1 MFDDQ
6 VVVGYDVSLC
16 ISRTTRVN
24 LEVWFLDIPSGKHTK
39 NYWTSP
45 FLMGKSAISMAI
57 FNSKLLVYQ
66 RVWFG
71 CTWMGYSDL
80 QDFGISWRWW
90 RDDCG
95 VMEGSILFAQWF
107 GWSWRWFLLMW
118 MNLPNWREEFIG
130 WLGWFMSEEAT
141 QVNKPRLYPQQRG
154 SKVWQQGNTC
164 IEFQPWWWVTHLS
177 LVCVCFIYMFHLV
190 AWSLFLWSKCKQM
203 HHTWHGWHGAL

>member
-95 VMEGSILFAQWF
+95 VIWIYLLNDLDGVGGDF
-107 GWSWRWFLLMW
+107 GWCGWIYRVG
-118 MNLPNWREEFIG
+118 EEFIG
-130 WLGWFMSEEAT
+130 WLGWFLSEEAT
-141 QVNKPRLYPQQRG
+141 QVNKSRLYPQQRS

-177 LVCVCFIYMFHLV
+177 LVCVCFIYMFHLL
-190 AWSLFLWSKCKQM
+190 AWSLF
-203 HHTWHGWHGAL
+203 

>member
-66 RVWFG
+66 RV
-71 CTWMGYSDL
+71 YSIFPL
-80 QDFGISWRWW
+80 KSPFSTGISI
-90 RDDCG
+90 
-95 VMEGSILFAQWF
+95 V
-107 GWSWRWFLLMW
+107 LMVHTQH
-118 MNLPNWREEFIG
+118 NW
-130 WLGWFMSEEAT
+130 
-141 QVNKPRLYPQQRG
+141 
-154 SKVWQQGNTC
+154 
-164 IEFQPWWWVTHLS
+164 
-177 LVCVCFIYMFHLV
+177 
-190 AWSLFLWSKCKQM
+190 CKQPKLKPVRSPNFN
-203 HHTWHGWHGAL
+203 HFTPIPVLHVSTSPRRRAWPRSRIPLAQRDFDSCQDAARTLQPAGIPTSPRFPKVVL